1 MLRGH
6 KLFCFNQWPL
16 LYAVVQ
22 WNNCISH
29 LILASAVL
37 VFVDYIFNMAA
48 RSFLLKRLPW
58 RYSVQSHSCWCGKGW
73 SKKKIWLTS
82 SMEVWKVG
90 KVFFWSDAMCAF
102 SEWLRSFDLQYGG
115 DCRELWGCLV
125 LLGPFIIRNPELL
138 GNYVTIHRFTGIEK
152 CNVWNLPS

>member
-37 VFVDYIFNMAA
+37 VFVDYVFNMAA

-58 RYSVQSHSCWCGKGW
+58 RYSVQSHSCWCGKGL
-73 SKKKIWLTS
+73 SKKNMADI
-82 SMEVWKVG
+82 
-90 KVFFWSDAMCAF
+90 
-102 SEWLRSFDLQYGG
+102 QYGS
-115 DCRELWGCLV
+115 LKSWQSFFLV
-125 LLGPFIIRNPELL
+125 W
-138 GNYVTIHRFTGIEK
+138 
-152 CNVWNLPS
+152 CNVCLFWVTEEFWFTIWWGLPWALGMFGPPWTFYHQKSRITW